1 MHGWGGHG
9 RHQQHRR
16 EVSATLGGL
25 GRLRGGAWP
34 LVGRQFAHTARNANT
49 SRQAIGYV
57 RVSTE
62 QQADSGLS
70 IAAQR
75 VKLEALAVLN
85 DYQLIDV
92 VVDAGASA
100 KSLDRPG
107 WQRVMGAVHGRQV
120 GAVLIA
126 KLDRCTRSVADLAS
140 LIDTFS
146 RRGVALISA
155 AESLDTSS
163 AGGRLVVNV
172 LGAVAQWEREATAER
187 TSAALQVLKQQ
198 GRATGGVK
206 RQTECARGRG
216 GWPASHGR
224 RWPTSS
230 APPGTALVPAASGRG
245 RAPTRSTRRA
255 NATTKRQRRSGG
267 GRSPPYAALRH

>member
-1 MHGWGGHG
+1 M
-9 RHQQHRR
+9 
-16 EVSATLGGL
+16 
-25 GRLRGGAWP
+25 
-34 LVGRQFAHTARNANT
+34 HTARNANT

-75 VKLEALAVLN
+75 VKLEALATLN

-187 TSAALQVLKQQ
+187 TSAALQVLRQQ
-198 GRATGGVK
+198 GRATGGVAPYGS
-206 RQTECARGRG
+206 QFID
-216 GWPASHGR
+216 GR
-224 RWPTSS
+224 RVDHRGEQETLADMIEHRRAGLSWGKVADQLNAAGHRTRTGGLWTRQGCHQV
-230 APPGTALVPAASGRG
+230 AGRVETPAA
-245 RAPTRSTRRA
+245 A
-255 NATTKRQRRSGG
+255 
-267 GRSPPYAALRH
+267 

>member
-1 MHGWGGHG
+1 MVVPPFPAAPQSQAGRAYSASRVRRAGGSPPPQG
-9 RHQQHRR
+9 VYIRPAVPDVR
-16 EVSATLGGL
+16 L
-25 GRLRGGAWP
+25 GRRRAGTGGAP
-34 LVGRQFAHTARNANT
+34 ATRRVTPHTARNANP

-172 LGAVAQWEREATAER
+172 TGRLREVARP
-187 TSAALQVLKQQ
+187 
-198 GRATGGVK
+198 
-206 RQTECARGRG
+206 ARD
-216 GWPASHGR
+216 
-224 RWPTSS
+224 T
-230 APPGTALVPAASGRG
+230 
-245 RAPTRSTRRA
+245 
-255 NATTKRQRRSGG
+255 SGG
-267 GRSPPYAALRH
+267 T

>member
-1 MHGWGGHG
+1 M
-9 RHQQHRR
+9 
-16 EVSATLGGL
+16 SS
-25 GRLRGGAWP
+25 
-34 LVGRQFAHTARNANT
+34 RNTANT

-92 VVDAGASA
+92 VVDAGAAA

-107 WQRVMGAVHGRQV
+107 WQRVMDAVHGRQV

-126 KLDRCTRSVADLAS
+126 KLDRCTRSVADLAQ
-140 LIDTFS
+140 LIDTFT
-146 RRGVALISA
+146 RRDVAFISA
-155 AESLDTSS
+155 AESLDTIS

-187 TSAALQVLKQQ
+187 TSAAVWSSPGCPRNLRITDKLIGSRWASPVRS
-198 GRATGGVK
+198 GR
-206 RQTECARGRG
+206 
-216 GWPASHGR
+216 PPR
-224 RWPTSS
+224 RRHRS
-230 APPGTALVPAASGRG
+230 VRSGRG
-245 RAPTRSTRRA
+245 LARR
-255 NATTKRQRRSGG
+255 R
-267 GRSPPYAALRH
+267 

>member
-1 MHGWGGHG
+1 MSS
-9 RHQQHRR
+9 R
-16 EVSATLGGL
+16 
-25 GRLRGGAWP
+25 
-34 LVGRQFAHTARNANT
+34 NT

-70 IAAQR
+70 IEAQR
-75 VKLEALAVLN
+75 CKLEALATLN
-85 DYQLIDV
+85 DYQLVDV

-126 KLDRCTRSVADLAS
+126 KLDRCTRSVADLAQ

-198 GRATGGVK
+198 GRATGGVAPYGY
-206 RQTECARGRG
+206 QFID
-216 GWPASHGR
+216 GR
-224 RWPTSS
+224 RVD
-230 APPGTALVPAASGRG
+230 GTEASRKRSQRYG
-245 RAPTRSTRRA
+245 RAPPRRPLMGEGCRQAEHRRA
-255 NATTKRQRRSGG
+255 PHPHRRPVDAPGRPPGPPVARTRPRRRSVGAGG
-267 GRSPPYAALRH
+267 LM

>member
-1 MHGWGGHG
+1 M
-9 RHQQHRR
+9 Q
-16 EVSATLGGL
+16 AT
-25 GRLRGGAWP
+25 
-34 LVGRQFAHTARNANT
+34 
-49 SRQAIGYV
+49 RQAIGYL
-57 RVSTE
+57 RVSTDK
-62 QQADSGLS
+62 QADSGLS
-70 IAAQR
+70 IEAQR
-75 VKLEALAVLN
+75 AKVEALATLN
-85 DYQLIDV
+85 DCQLIDV

-107 WQRVMGAVHGRQV
+107 WQRVMDAVHGRQV

-187 TSAALQVLKQQ
+187 TSAALQVLKAQ
-198 GRATGGVK
+198 GRATGGVALPTVSSSSTGAASGTRAGRK
-206 RQTECARGRG
+206 RSRPSSSTAP
-216 GWPASHGR
+216 PASHGR
-224 RWPTSS
+224 RWPTS
-230 APPGTALVPAASGRG
+230 
-245 RAPTRSTRRA
+245 
-255 NATTKRQRRSGG
+255 
-267 GRSPPYAALRH
+267 